1 MEEDKSL
8 HELKEETIEDM
19 ATAIENDEVAIPLEA
34 NGKEE
39 EEEEEEENTPDL
51 GDLEY
56 ADGKVRDEL
65 DLIEEEEKI
74 YGTDLLSPFKTAD
87 IRVLKRKLET
97 MSMEKMQD
105 IADKVAARHYSSSED
120 QKQEIIDAFRNWSST
135 NGSFQTD
142 ATIKAEKGARSDAF
156 EDAESVNK
164 LEEKL
169 KSKTLSDLQA
179 TAARLGFNPGFDR
192 EKLIT
197 VIKQEYR
204 RQS

>member
-8 HELKEETIEDM
+8 HELKEEMIEDM

-39 EEEEEEENTPDL
+39 EEEEKTPDL

-65 DLIEEEEKI
+65 DLIEEEERI
-74 YGTDLLSPFKTAD
+74 YGTDILSPFKTAD
-87 IRVLKRKLET
+87 IRVLKRRLET
-97 MSMEKMQD
+97 MSMEQMQN
-105 IADKVAARHYSSSED
+105 IADKVAARHYSTSED